1 MVNNDSKVP
10 SALLPDKEDKEWLN
24 MAPIGREFGS
34 KDYERLMAHDNLVDI
49 ARTSSDP
56 ASLALRVFL
65 DDERATPEGWVRT
78 YWPDE
83 VIDLLETNAVAE
95 VSLDHD
101 LGNDQR
107 GTGYDVVVWIEEAVA
122 LRGFIPPKIT
132 VHSANSSAREK
143 MEAGIRSIDRLS
155 KT

>member
-1 MVNNDSKVP
+1 
-10 SALLPDKEDKEWLN
+10 

-143 MEAGIRSIDRLS
+143 MEAGIRAIDRLS

>member
-1 MVNNDSKVP
+1 MIDNDSKASSVV
-10 SALLPDKEDKEWLN
+10 LLDEEDKKWLN

-34 KDYERLMAHDNLVDI
+34 KDYERLVAHDNLVDV
-49 ARTSSDP
+49 ARTLADP

-83 VIDLLETNAVAE
+83 VIDLLETKAVAE
-95 VSLDHD
+95 ISLDHD

-143 MEAGIRSIDRLS
+143 MEAGIQAIDRLS